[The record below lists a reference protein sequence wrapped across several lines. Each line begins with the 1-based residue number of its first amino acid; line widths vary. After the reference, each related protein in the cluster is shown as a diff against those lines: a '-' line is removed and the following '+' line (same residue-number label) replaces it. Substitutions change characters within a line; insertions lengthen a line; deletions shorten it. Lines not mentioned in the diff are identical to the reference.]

1 MRSAPAVRGHSPA
14 QGNPSDSRAAGLVVN
29 IDDDRARCLK
39 PPRAL
44 DFFLSVLTPR
54 RPSSAFRDLTL
65 PRFSA
70 MPRKKIPSAAPLLA
84 KLLGIFALAGVL
96 ARGADAPAD
105 YSLREWHVQDG
116 LPHDEV
122 ASVRQDRAGY
132 LWAATTGGLARFD
145 GVHFD
150 HYADAL
156 AAVPASEAI
165 RALAET
171 DALGLVLAP
180 ESGGLLVRRDGVF
193 RKAPF
198 AGGKLV
204 NALFAEADG
213 TLWASC
219 DDRTIFRQ
227 HDGRTETFGPADIA
241 NGRPVAYFASDAR
254 QRTWI
259 ATGSFIASYA
269 NGRLV
274 PFENNFGRSELRV
287 ASSRRDGPWIVTQ
300 DRVFKHDGERLDAG
314 LPIPPLVGAHYVR
327 ALFEDRHGDLWLG
340 TRSQGLFL
348 ISQGQC
354 RSMTSSSEDILS
366 ICEDSEGDIWVATN
380 GGGLDRLR
388 RRDFRF
394 FDKSAGLLDNFSYT
408 VCEDPQGTIW
418 FGNRDGGIARARGGV
433 IDVLTPRLG
442 WPQLSA
448 MTVFP
453 DGRGSL
459 WVTGGTHVYKLD
471 PTPPERLTRIEAVPS
486 LSVIRVSL
494 VARNGDL
501 WLAIDPDKV
510 ARLAG
515 DRFELFGAAEGFDGR
530 QARCISEDADGRIW
544 AGTADG
550 KVFRFDGQRF
560 TPVPLDPA
568 EAPVPIQAIHFEPD
582 GVVWL
587 GTAGHGLR
595 ALAHGKLHGLDQSDG
610 LPDNSISQIIADDRG
625 YLWFGS
631 MRGIFCVAQKEL
643 ADHLAGTLARI
654 HPTIVGRDDG
664 VKGISC
670 LGIFQPAVWKS
681 HDGRLW
687 FATRKGVLTFD
698 PATAISDDV
707 APPVSIAE
715 VKFDDRP
722 HPLGA
727 ALAIPASVRKLELRF
742 SVLRFSAP
750 DRVQVKYRLDGF
762 DSEWVVAG
770 PDRIATYPA
779 LPPGSYRLEAIATLG
794 NGVWSERPLTL
805 ALTVVPRWWQTLAFR
820 VLATG
825 GLVFAVAFIARW
837 WSLRRLRRKLD
848 RLEREGAIERERTR
862 IARNIH
868 DDLGA
873 SLTRISLLT
882 QCAQPEDEAAG
893 AARINHIYQTAGE
906 IIRSMD
912 EIVWA
917 VDPRH
922 DNLESLAGYLG
933 NFAQSFLQVAG
944 IRCRLSMPDHLPAVN
959 LTSQLRHHLF
969 LCFKEALNNVVKH
982 AGADAVTITIGL
994 AQPTLTIQVA
1004 DNGTGPRPA
1013 PRDEN
1018 RVSAGHGL
1026 DNMRQR
1032 MAELGGRCSFT
1043 REAGQGTIVTFE
1055 VELAHAAPTAI

>member
-1 MRSAPAVRGHSPA
+1 
-14 QGNPSDSRAAGLVVN
+14 
-29 IDDDRARCLK
+29 
-39 PPRAL
+39 
-44 DFFLSVLTPR
+44 
-54 RPSSAFRDLTL
+54 
-65 PRFSA
+65 
-70 MPRKKIPSAAPLLA
+70 MPRIVLPSAAPFA
-84 KLLGIFALAGVL
+84 AMLLGVIAPAGL
-96 ARGADAPAD
+96 TARGAEAPAD

-122 ASVRQDRAGY
+122 SSVRQDRAGY
-132 LWAATTGGLARFD
+132 LWVATTGGLARFD

-150 HYADAL
+150 NYSAAL
-156 AAVPASEAI
+156 AALPTSDAI
-165 RALAET
+165 RALTET

-180 ESGGLLVRRDGVF
+180 ESGGLLVQRDGTF

-198 AGGKLV
+198 ADGQRI

-219 DDRTIFRQ
+219 DDRTILRQ
-227 HDGRTETFGPADIA
+227 HAGRTDTFGPAEIV
-241 NGRPVAYFASDAR
+241 NGRPVAYFASDGR
-254 QRTWI
+254 KRMWV
-259 ATGSFIASYA
+259 ATGTFLASYEQ
-269 NGRLV
+269 GRLV
-274 PFENNFGRSELRV
+274 PMKNDFGRSELRV
-287 ASSRRDGPWIVTQ
+287 ASSRGNGPWIVTQ
-300 DRVFKHDGERLDAG
+300 DRVFKHDGERLDGG
-314 LPIPPLVGAHYVR
+314 LPIPPLAGAHYIR

-348 ISQGQC
+348 ISGGQC
-354 RSMTSSSEDILS
+354 RPMPSSSEDILS

-388 RRDFRF
+388 RRDFRL
-394 FDKSAGLLDNFSYT
+394 FDKTAGLLDNFSYT
-408 VCEDPQGTIW
+408 VCEDDQGTIW
-418 FGNRDGGIARARGGV
+418 FGNRDGGIARARDGV
-433 IDVLTPRLG
+433 VDVLAPRPG

-448 MTVFP
+448 MSVFP
-453 DGRGSL
+453 DGRGGL

-471 PTPPERLTRIEAVPS
+471 PGPPERLTRIEAVPS
-486 LSVIRVSL
+486 LSVIRVSY

-501 WLAIDPDKV
+501 WIAIDPDKIG
-510 ARLAG
+510 RLAG
-515 DRFELFGAAEGFDGR
+515 DRFELFGTAEGFDGR
-530 QARCISEDADGRIW
+530 QARCISEDAKGRIW

-550 KVFRFDGQRF
+550 KVFRFDGKRF
-560 TPVPLDPA
+560 GRVPLDPA
-568 EAPVPIQAIHFEPD
+568 ENPVPIQAIYFEKN
-582 GVVWL
+582 GVVWF
-587 GTAGHGLR
+587 GTAGHGLG
-595 ALAHGKLHGLDQSDG
+595 ALVDGTYRRVDQSDG

-631 MRGIFCVAQKEL
+631 MRGIFCVPQKEL
-643 ADHLAGTLARI
+643 ADRLAGSLARI

-681 HDGRLW
+681 HDGKLW

-698 PATAISDDV
+698 PAAAISDG
-707 APPVSIAE
+707 APPPVAIAE
-715 VKFDDRP
+715 VKFDDRSR
-722 HPLGA
+722 PLGES
-727 ALAIPASVRKLELRF
+727 LEIPAGIRKLEFRF

-770 PDRIATYPA
+770 PDRLATYPA
-779 LPPGSYRLEAIATLG
+779 LPPGPYRLQAIATLG
-794 NGVWSERPLTL
+794 NGGWSEQPRTL
-805 ALTVVPRWWQTLAFR
+805 ALTVIPRWWQTLAFR
-820 VLATG
+820 LLAIG
-825 GLVFAVAFIARW
+825 GLVFAVAFVARA
-837 WSLRRLRRKLD
+837 WSHRRLRGKLE
-848 RLEREGAIERERTR
+848 RLERESAIERERTR

-882 QCAQPEDEAAG
+882 QCAQPEGEAAG

-933 NFAQSFLQVAG
+933 NFAQNFLQVAG
-944 IRCRLSMPDHLPAVN
+944 IRCRLSMPDRLPAMN
-959 LTSQLRHHLF
+959 LTSQMRHHLF

-982 AGADAVTITIGL
+982 AGADTVTVTISL
-994 AQPTLTIQVA
+994 AKQTLTIQVA
-1004 DNGTGPRPA
+1004 DNGNGPRPA

-1018 RVSAGHGL
+1018 RISAGRGL
-1026 DNMRQR
+1026 DNLRQR
-1032 MAELGGRCSFT
+1032 MAELGGRCSLT
-1043 REAGQGTIVTFE
+1043 REAGRETVVTFA
-1055 VELAHAAPTAI
+1055 VELARSGPVTTAL

>member
-1 MRSAPAVRGHSPA
+1 
-14 QGNPSDSRAAGLVVN
+14 
-29 IDDDRARCLK
+29 
-39 PPRAL
+39 
-44 DFFLSVLTPR
+44 
-54 RPSSAFRDLTL
+54 
-65 PRFSA
+65 
-70 MPRKKIPSAAPLLA
+70 MPQKKIQSAAPLLA
-84 KLLGIFALAGVL
+84 KLLGIFALVAVA
-96 ARGADAPAD
+96 ARGADAPPD

-132 LWAATTGGLARFD
+132 LWVATANGLARFD

-150 HYADAL
+150 DYSPAL
-156 AAVPASEAI
+156 AAIPTTTVI
-165 RALAET
+165 RAMTET
-171 DALGLVLAP
+171 DGLGLVLAP
-180 ESGGLLVRRDGVF
+180 ESGGLLVERDGAF
-193 RKAPF
+193 RKAVF
-198 AGGKLV
+198 ADDKIV
-204 NALFAEADG
+204 NALFAEVDG

-219 DDRTIFRQ
+219 DDRTILRQ
-227 HDGRTETFGPADIA
+227 HEGQSETFGPADIV

-254 QRTWI
+254 KRTWI
-259 ATGSFIASYA
+259 ASGTFIASYEQ
-269 NGRLV
+269 GRLI
-274 PFENNFGRSELRV
+274 PLKNDFARSELRV

-300 DRVFKHDGERLDAG
+300 DRVFKHDGEKLDAG
-314 LPIPPLVGAHYVR
+314 LRIPALAGAHYVR
-327 ALFEDRHGDLWLG
+327 ALFEDRNGDLWLG

-354 RSMTSSSEDILS
+354 RPMPSSSEDILS

-388 RRDFRF
+388 RRDFRL

-408 VCEDPQGTIW
+408 VSEDREGTVW
-418 FGNRDGGIARARGGV
+418 FGNRDGGIARARDGV
-433 IDVLTPRLG
+433 VDVLTPRAG
-442 WPQLSA
+442 WPLLSA

-453 DGRGSL
+453 DGKGSL
-459 WVTGGTHVYKLD
+459 WVTAGTHVYKLD
-471 PTPPERLTRIEAVPS
+471 TAHTERLTKIDAVPS
-486 LSVIRVSL
+486 LSVIRVSQ

-501 WLAIDPDKV
+501 WLAIDPDKIG
-510 ARLAG
+510 RLAG
-515 DRFELFGAAEGFDGR
+515 DRFELFGAAEGFDGK
-530 QARCISEDADGRIW
+530 QVRCLSEDLSGRIW

-550 KVFRFDGQRF
+550 KVFRFDGKRF
-560 TPVPLDPA
+560 ERVPLDPA
-568 EAPVPIQAIHFEPD
+568 ESPVPIQAIFFENN

-587 GTAGHGLR
+587 GTAGHGLV
-595 ALAHGKLHGLDQSDG
+595 ALTGGKFHRVDRDDG
-610 LPDNSISQIIADDRG
+610 LADDSISQIISDEHG

-631 MRGIFCVAQKEL
+631 MRGIFCVPQKQLAEL
-643 ADHLAGTLARI
+643 LGGSLARI

-681 HDGRLW
+681 HDGKLW

-698 PATAISDDV
+698 PATVISDD
-707 APPVSIAE
+707 APPAVSIAE

-722 HPLGA
+722 HPLGPS
-727 ALAIPASVRKLELRF
+727 LEIPASVRKLAFRF

-750 DRVQVKYRLDGF
+750 DRVQVKCRLDGF
-762 DSEWVVAG
+762 DSEWITAG
-770 PDRIATYPA
+770 PDRVVTYPG
-779 LPPGSYRLEAIATLG
+779 LPPGRYQLQVIASLG
-794 NGVWSERPLTL
+794 NGAWNEKPLVL
-805 ALTVVPRWWQTLAFR
+805 AITVLPRWWQTLAFR
-820 VLATG
+820 LLVLGA
-825 GLVFAVAFIARW
+825 LVSVVAFIARS
-837 WSLRRLRRKLD
+837 WSHRRLRMKLE

-882 QCAQPEDEAAG
+882 QSAQPESEAAG

-933 NFAQSFLQVAG
+933 NFAQSFLQVAT
-944 IRCRLSMPDHLPAVN
+944 IRCRLIMPDHLPAVN
-959 LTSQLRHHLF
+959 LTSQMRHHLF

-994 AQPTLTIQVA
+994 AGQTLTIQIA
-1004 DNGTGPRPA
+1004 DNGTGPR
-1013 PRDEN
+1013 RVLRHEN
-1018 RVSAGHGL
+1018 RISTGHGL
-1026 DNMRQR
+1026 ENMQQR
-1032 MAELGGRCSFT
+1032 MTELGGRYSLSC
-1043 REAGQGTIVTFE
+1043 EAGRGTVVTFE
-1055 VELAHAAPTAI
+1055 VPLAQSGTAAES